1 MGRNYIH
8 IKRITDQKYI
18 PFKWLTGAKYT
29 ILKRFTIQKS
39 NKL

>member
-8 IKRITDQKYI
+8 IKRITAQKYI
-18 PFKWLTGAKYT
+18 PFKWLSNTKYT
-29 ILKRFTIQKS
+29 SLKRFTIQKS